1 MPRTTQ
7 GLAVVMTPPSEESR
21 LNRVTVARDEQGWWV
36 GLEGTPLLEC
46 LPTVTQAVH
55 RGRILAHQNKPCVLT
70 IHHVDGEQERER
82 VPAEEEFPGL
92 GASL

>member
-36 GLEGTPLLEC
+36 GLEGADMLEC

-70 IHHVDGEQERER
+70 IHHVDGEQEHEC
-82 VPAEEEFPGL
+82 VPAAEQSPGL